1 MLDEDIVTIIE
12 ENEKTKFRRDFFG
25 NHFSIP
31 FFNTMSRIIVINNII
46 KTMIDANI
54 YIY

>member
-25 NHFSIP
+25 IFQYQSSIQCLE
-31 FFNTMSRIIVINNII
+31 
-46 KTMIDANI
+46 
-54 YIY
+54 